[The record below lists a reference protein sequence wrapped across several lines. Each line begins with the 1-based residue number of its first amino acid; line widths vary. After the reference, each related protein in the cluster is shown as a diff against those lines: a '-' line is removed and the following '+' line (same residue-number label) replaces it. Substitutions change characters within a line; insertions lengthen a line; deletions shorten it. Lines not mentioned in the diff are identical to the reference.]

1 MPSSSIIIIAGSGG
15 TRATVQPGISYTLLA
30 GEGVKNTAA
39 SGIAHVIFRQT
50 NYPPVADWYIGP
62 DETMT
67 SMTDGTVEL
76 A

>member
-1 MPSSSIIIIAGSGG
+1 MPGQSIIIIGSSGG
-15 TRATVQPGISYTLLA
+15 TRTTIQPGISYTLLA

-39 SGIAHVIFRQT
+39 SGVAHVIFRQT
-50 NYPPVADWYIGP
+50 GYPAADWYIGP